1 MQEYQY
7 PLDLD
12 WTTDEMVIVMKMW
25 EDLERANEKGIN
37 NEAFLKTYQQF
48 KTVVK
53 SIGEEKRLG
62 REFEKASG
70 YSLSMMRL
78 IFFNSSMRFF
88 LLWSLPAVSQ
98 IRTSAF
104 LDFVAEIAS

>member
-12 WTTDEMVIVMKMW
+12 WTTEEMVIVMKMW
-25 EDLERANEKGIN
+25 EDLETANENGIAN
-37 NEAFLKTYQQF
+37 DQFLKTYQNF
-48 KTVVK
+48 KTVIK

-70 YSLSMMRL
+70 YSLY
-78 IFFNSSMRFF
+78 
-88 LLWSLPAVSQ
+88 
-98 IRTSAF
+98 RTVQEAKKNTKKI
-104 LDFVAEIAS
+104 LKINR

>member
-37 NEAFLKTYQQF
+37 NEAFF

-70 YSLSMMRL
+70 YSLY
-78 IFFNSSMRFF
+78 
-88 LLWSLPAVSQ
+88 
-98 IRTSAF
+98 RTVQQAKKNPNKT
-104 LDFVAEIAS
+104 LRMNG